1 MEKMKNFKKV
11 DFNLQFRI
19 VEEFLVGN
27 INASFDDQADIKLNY
42 KMNSL
47 TWAQT
52 ISNWIGAEISV
63 KAVNAVFDNYRI
75 EKLHVY
81 EDIFVYAAKLI

>member
-1 MEKMKNFKKV
+1 
-11 DFNLQFRI
+11 
-19 VEEFLVGN
+19 
-27 INASFDDQADIKLNY
+27 
-42 KMNSL
+42 MNSL
-47 TWAQT
+47 TWAHT